1 MLHAVSLQLQRKPPT
16 LNDQNLEKSNMSL
29 PVPLKF
35 KGAPG
40 SPYTRKMLAL
50 LRYRHIPYELLI
62 GDQSTKSGL
71 PEAKVGLL
79 PTFYLPDTDGKLE
92 AVVDSTPLIRR
103 FEQEFSGR
111 ATIPPDPVVSF
122 INYLLE
128 DYGDEWLTK
137 AMFHYRWYYDADIEM
152 AGKILPRWRGLNTSA
167 EELAQQQAYIAN
179 RQITRLYVVGS
190 NDITAPVIEDSYVR
204 FLVIFDQIIER
215 QTFLF
220 GNRPS
225 SADFAFYAQLT
236 QLAKFDPTPAKICL
250 DKAPR
255 VYAWTDV
262 VDDLSGN
269 PAAEDGFID
278 RDALQGILSDLLTE
292 VGRTYVPALLANAQ
306 AMMKGDDQMETTI
319 DGRQWVQPTFPYQ
332 VKCLQWIRGMFAD
345 LNEQDQSFVE
355 KLLAGSGCE
364 PLVSSS

>member
-1 MLHAVSLQLQRKPPT
+1 MA
-16 LNDQNLEKSNMSL
+16 L

-62 GDQSTKSGL
+62 GDQSTAENL
-71 PEAKVGLL
+71 PKAKVGLL
-79 PTFYLPDTDGKLE
+79 PTFYLPNNEGKLE

-103 FEQEFSGR
+103 FEQHFAGR
-111 ATIPPDPVVSF
+111 ETIPSDPVVSF

-137 AMFHYRWYYDADIEM
+137 AMFHYRWHFDADIEK
-152 AGKILPRWRGLNTSA
+152 AGKILPRWRGLNESSQD
-167 EELAQQQAYIAN
+167 LDKLQAYVAE

-204 FLVIFDQIIER
+204 FLEIFDQIVEK
-215 QTFLF
+215 QTFIF
-220 GNRPS
+220 GSRPS
-225 SADFAFYAQLT
+225 SADFAIYAQLT

-269 PAAEDGFID
+269 PADADGFIG
-278 RDALQGILSDLLTE
+278 RDELGDVIGDLLTE
-292 VGRTYVPALLANAQ
+292 VGRTYVPALLANVQ
-306 AMMKGDDQMETTI
+306 AMVKGEEQIETTI

-332 VKCLQWIRGMFAD
+332 AKCLQWIRAMFNELSEAD
-345 LNEQDQSFVE
+345 QAFVQA
-355 KLLAGSGCE
+355 LLSGTGCE

>member
-1 MLHAVSLQLQRKPPT
+1 MA
-16 LNDQNLEKSNMSL
+16 L

-62 GDQSTKSGL
+62 GDQSTAENL
-71 PEAKVGLL
+71 PKAKVGLL
-79 PTFYLPDTDGKLE
+79 PTFYLPNNEGKLE

-103 FEQEFSGR
+103 FEQHFAGR
-111 ATIPPDPVVSF
+111 ETIPSDPVVSF

-137 AMFHYRWYYDADIEM
+137 AMFHYRWHFDADIEK
-152 AGKILPRWRGLNTSA
+152 AGKILPRWRGLNESSQD
-167 EELAQQQAYIAN
+167 LDKLQAYVAE

-204 FLVIFDQIIER
+204 FLEIFDQIVEK
-215 QTFLF
+215 QTFIF
-220 GNRPS
+220 GSRPS
-225 SADFAFYAQLT
+225 SADFAIYAQLT

-269 PAAEDGFID
+269 PADADGFIG
-278 RDALQGILSDLLTE
+278 RDELGDVIGDLLTE

-306 AMMKGDDQMETTI
+306 AMVKGEEQMETTI

-332 VKCLQWIRGMFAD
+332 AKCLQWIRAMFNELSEAD
-345 LNEQDQSFVE
+345 QAFVQA
-355 KLLAGSGCE
+355 LLSGTGCE

>member
-1 MLHAVSLQLQRKPPT
+1 MA
-16 LNDQNLEKSNMSL
+16 L

-62 GDQSTKSGL
+62 GDQSTAENL
-71 PEAKVGLL
+71 PKAKVGLL
-79 PTFYLPDTDGKLE
+79 PTFYLPNNEGKLE

-103 FEQEFSGR
+103 FEQDFAGR
-111 ATIPPDPVVSF
+111 ETIPSDPVVSF

-137 AMFHYRWYYDADIEM
+137 AMFHYRWHFDADIEK
-152 AGKILPRWRGLNTSA
+152 AGKILPRWRGLNESSQD
-167 EELAQQQAYIAN
+167 LDKLQAYVAE

-204 FLVIFDQIIER
+204 FLEIFDQIVEK
-215 QTFLF
+215 QTFIF
-220 GNRPS
+220 GSRPS
-225 SADFAFYAQLT
+225 SADFAIYAQLT

-269 PAAEDGFID
+269 PADADGFIG
-278 RDALQGILSDLLTE
+278 RDELGDVLGDLLTE
-292 VGRTYVPALLANAQ
+292 VGRTYVPALLANVQ
-306 AMMKGDDQMETTI
+306 AMVKGEEQMETTI

-332 VKCLQWIRGMFAD
+332 AKCLQWIRAMFNELSEAD
-345 LNEQDQSFVE
+345 QAFVQA
-355 KLLAGSGCE
+355 LLSGTGCE